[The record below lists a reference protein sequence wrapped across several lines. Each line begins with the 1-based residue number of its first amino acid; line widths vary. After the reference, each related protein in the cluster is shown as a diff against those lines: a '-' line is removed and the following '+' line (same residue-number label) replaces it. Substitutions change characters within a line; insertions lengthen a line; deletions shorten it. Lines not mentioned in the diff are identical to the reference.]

1 MLTEVEV
8 GLASV
13 RWWCKKFPP
22 VYRYRVEWEMILVV
36 ITCLVAGLD
45 RRTWHKQCD
54 ARVTATHNGTQAGRA
69 NRREESK
76 TGSSGSDLQLQP
88 SGLIHH
94 VSGGGGSLGLEN
106 VQLNI

>member
-54 ARVTATHNGTQAGRA
+54 ARVTATHNGTSL
-69 NRREESK
+69 ESK
-76 TGSSGSDLQLQP
+76 AGTDWDWFIRKRPSITASKTDWAQLAEAHSP
-88 SGLIHH
+88 WGREILFWKK
-94 VSGGGGSLGLEN
+94 
-106 VQLNI
+106 